1 MAEKIA
7 EAPETVEEVDLP
19 RRMLNINQ
27 VLELVPVSRT
37 TLFKM
42 EGQGTFPASTYIS
55 PNRRCWYADDVAR
68 WQKTLPANSRMGR
81 KAVHPGKEN
90 E

>member
-1 MAEKIA
+1 MSAKIT
-7 EAPETVEEVDLP
+7 EPTESVEEADLP
-19 RRMLNINQ
+19 RRMLNITQ

-55 PNRRCWYADDVAR
+55 PNRRCWYADEVAR
-68 WQKTLPANSRMGR
+68 WQKTLPNNSRLGR

-90 E
+90 V